1 MLPVSV
7 DQPWHVSVASSWSQ
21 FSWLDK
27 FWKSQYFLCGIPLFM
42 SEHKPSTKSKER
54 LSTSGEEEKPFP
66 LLWRFQWTQRHLL
79 EVEEVQNQHVSSWSW
94 LTWTERHYNLSRAAE
109 FILGEKRTF
118 RWTTIAAAIRPVR
131 WSDQVVLV
139 EVTGKSTWKT
149 LKPWLAKSHSL
160 KRQRLNS
167 FSPS

>member
-27 FWKSQYFLCGIPLFM
+27 FWKSQYFLCRIPLFM

-94 LTWTERHYNLSRAAE
+94 LTWTERHYNLARAAE

-118 RWTTIAAAIRPVR
+118 QMDNHRSSNQTCK
-131 WSDQVVLV
+131 V
-139 EVTGKSTWKT
+139 EWPGGLRGGHRKVN
-149 LKPWLAKSHSL
+149 LKDSETMTSKIP
-160 KRQRLNS
+160 
-167 FSPS
+167 